1 MCVLLAY
8 MISYQ
13 RLVSSTAAVFRL
25 ESSGDRQFLSLR
37 SREAQFKKKKKK
49 KKKKKEGFKASWGVF
64 VIYTELC
71 LKAEEGEVCL
81 QKSIAANNNNKTN
94 ARPKKASRQTKQT

>member
-1 MCVLLAY
+1 
-8 MISYQ
+8 
-13 RLVSSTAAVFRL
+13 
-25 ESSGDRQFLSLR
+25 
-37 SREAQFKKKKKK
+37 
-49 KKKKKEGFKASWGVF
+49 VF

>member
-1 MCVLLAY
+1 MCVLCVCMCVYYVCVYVCIISLHVCVYMCVLLAY

-49 KKKKKEGFKASWGVF
+49 KKKKEGRLQSLLGGVC
-64 VIYTELC
+64 YLYRTM
-71 LKAEEGEVCL
+71 LK
-81 QKSIAANNNNKTN
+81 S
-94 ARPKKASRQTKQT
+94 